1 MNKNKKKCIIA
12 IASLFVLMMTAASV
26 NADEN
31 DEPGILDRLD
41 VDPDA
46 FAENMTDDSTSTYDE
61 PNLIAPSPVSDEEP
75 NLITPSPNTYEEPL
89 IIAPMDSMKNEDA
102 LLGDNALT
110 AGLILVIGISGFVSL
125 AIALVIFKK

>member
-1 MNKNKKKCIIA
+1 MSKNKKKCIIA
-12 IASLFVLMMTAASV
+12 IASLFVLMMTVASV

-31 DEPGILDRLD
+31 DEPGILDRED
-41 VDPDA
+41 IDSDTFV
-46 FAENMTDDSTSTYDE
+46 EYETDDYTSTDEEPNLIAPGPDSDEE
-61 PNLIAPSPVSDEEP
+61 PNLIAPSS
-75 NLITPSPNTYEEPL
+75 NTDEEPL
-89 IIAPMDSMKNEDA
+89 IIAPMDSMKNEEA

>member
-12 IASLFVLMMTAASV
+12 ITSLFVLMMTAASV

-31 DEPGILDRLD
+31 DEPGILERLD
-41 VDPDA
+41 IDPDA
-46 FAENMTDDSTSTYDE
+46 FPENMTDDYTSTDGE
-61 PNLIAPSPVSDEEP
+61 PNLIAPSPDSEEEP
-75 NLITPSPNTYEEPL
+75 NLIAPNLESDEEPL
-89 IIAPMDSMKNEDA
+89 IIASRDIKQNEDA
-102 LLGDNALT
+102 LIGENAFT

>member
-1 MNKNKKKCIIA
+1 MSKNKKKCIIA

-41 VDPDA
+41 VDTDT
-46 FAENMTDDSTSTYDE
+46 FAENMTDDSTSIDEE
-61 PNLIAPSPVSDEEP
+61 PNLIAPSLDSD
-75 NLITPSPNTYEEPL
+75 EEPL
-89 IIAPMDSMKNEDA
+89 IIAPMNSMKNEDV
-102 LLGDNALT
+102 LLGENAFT